1 MPSKHFV
8 CLNSPTRTDLAARA
22 AHPGSTL
29 ADLYDPLAMPPDLR
43 AAHRTLDARVDRLY
57 QGKKFA
63 HDTERVQLLFARY
76 ALLSAPLAPAPAPVA
91 APRRRPPAGAV

>member
-29 ADLYDPLAMPPDLR
+29 ADLYDPLAMPADLR
-43 AAHRTLDARVDRLY
+43 AAHRHLDRLVDRIYLRRP
-57 QGKKFA
+57 FR
-63 HDTERVQLLFARY
+63 HDTERVQRLFEKHAE
-76 ALLSAPLAPAPAPVA
+76 LTAPLDPAARA
-91 APRRRPPAGAV
+91 EPRKRKA